1 MLMRNHFHGGFFVKK
16 WMIICVMLMVTVT
29 GCSQQKELFPVSSQ
43 IKSSLKTTVVDSTGK
58 GIGTAELTETDT
70 GVRILLLLKGLEPG
84 EKAIHFHE
92 VGKCEHP
99 KFVTAGSH
107 FNPTKKQHGF
117 YNPKGHHS
125 GDLPNLK
132 VKKDGEVDLEI
143 TTPNV
148 TLEKGKPNSLLD
160 EDGSSLVIHNNADDY
175 VTDPSGNSG
184 DRIACGVLK

>member
-1 MLMRNHFHGGFFVKK
+1 MRNHFHGGFFVKK
-16 WMIICVMLMVTVT
+16 WMMIVCVMLMVT
-29 GCSQQKELFPVSSQ
+29 GCSQQKELFPVSGQ
-43 IKSSLKTTVVDSTGK
+43 VEYSLKTTIVDSTGK

-70 GVRILLLLKGLEPG
+70 GVRILLQIKGLEQG

-92 VGKCEHP
+92 VGKCEYP
-99 KFVTAGSH
+99 DFKTAGSH
-107 FNPTKKQHGF
+107 LNPTKKQHGF
-117 YNPKGHHS
+117 YNPKGYHA

-160 EDGSSLVIHNNADDY
+160 KDGSSLIIHENADDY

-184 DRIACGVLK
+184 DRIACGVIN